1 MIFKGS
7 EAPVTILDEK
17 AQRKM
22 LAYGKDLMMV
32 EVIFKKGG
40 IGTPHAHT
48 DHEQASYIV
57 KGSFEVT
64 IGKET
69 KIVKAGDGFYAA
81 RNIMHGVVALEDDSR
96 ILDNFTPIREDFL
109 S

>member
-7 EAPVTILDEK
+7 EAPVTILGDK
-17 AQRKM
+17 VKRKM

-40 IGTPHAHT
+40 IGTPHTHAE
-48 DHEQASYIV
+48 HEQVSYIV

-64 IGKET
+64 IGTEAK
-69 KIVKAGDGFYAA
+69 VLKAGDGFYAA
-81 RNIMHGVVALEDDSR
+81 RDVMHGVVALEDDSR
-96 ILDNFTPIREDFL
+96 ILDNFHPIREEFL
-109 S
+109 